1 MLINGIQ
8 ARAANVRIEQG
19 VLAYKKAMLMYRA
32 QYDTYPSTASTC
44 LGDAT
49 TAPDGCA
56 WTMPPATGS
65 FVTRIKEMVTS
76 MPKIDDNKCYIADW
90 DGSCARNAVFVRV
103 PDNKYGNEWVIDSV
117 AHRYFI
123 MYFLPNNGRCTLEG
137 NLGGVYGWYN
147 SAPNASGAVARKDN
161 TSVCIMQMPD

>member
-1 MLINGIQ
+1 MGTRWHSGALLRRRGFTIVELLIAIVIIAILASVALVAYNGIQ

-103 PDNKYGNEWVIDSV
+103 PDNNVWE
-117 AHRYFI
+117 
-123 MYFLPNNGRCTLEG
+123 
-137 NLGGVYGWYN
+137 
-147 SAPNASGAVARKDN
+147 
-161 TSVCIMQMPD
+161 